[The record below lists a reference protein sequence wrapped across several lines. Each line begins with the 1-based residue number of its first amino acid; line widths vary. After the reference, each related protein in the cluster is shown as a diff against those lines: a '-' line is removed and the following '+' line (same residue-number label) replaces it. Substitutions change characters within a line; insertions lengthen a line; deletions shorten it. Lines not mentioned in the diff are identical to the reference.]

1 MGGWKAPALLNV
13 PVLTDA
19 LVETAIPH
27 LVGGVRVISYSI
39 FACILIY
46 YAD

>member
-1 MGGWKAPALLNV
+1 VGGWKAPALLNV

-27 LVGGVRVISYSI
+27 LVGGR
-39 FACILIY
+39 AC
-46 YAD
+46 DKWNWTT